1 MSRNGY
7 PHMVID
13 EYVDRLRARRAER
26 TRELTA
32 LKTREDAL
40 AYQAKLRQAIAR
52 SFGPKPKQV
61 PLALEY
67 TGTLQLDG
75 YRIEKLR
82 FQSRPD
88 FWVTANLYL
97 PDQLEQP
104 APAVLGACGHS
115 ELGKAAPVYQDFCI
129 RLVRNGFVVLI
140 YDPIQQGER
149 DQYIQLSELGMATS
163 LCCAHNVMGKQ
174 LELVGDF
181 FGAWRVW
188 DGRCALDALLTRPEV
203 DPKRVGITGNSGG
216 GTLTEWLWANEYRL
230 TMAAPSCHV
239 TSFLNNLE
247 NELATDSEQCPPG
260 IIGSGLEMV
269 DMMIARAPQ
278 PAILLG
284 QKYDF
289 FERRGLQEAHTEL
302 RRFYELLGAG
312 ESTELFI
319 GPTTHGYS
327 PHNQMAMVNFFR
339 RHAGLGGQ
347 AVDLPPQA
355 QPPEALWVCPE
366 GNVVKAGS
374 RPIYA
379 LIRDRAVEL
388 AGQRTPPAGQPAWRT
403 MLTGLLQLPPRAGL
417 PHYRVLRPQRIGDR
431 VWARYALETE
441 GHVRAFLRKRLA
453 EAGWHNTLDVEPDVC
468 LYLPHF
474 SAEHDAQNSPCCQD
488 LGLDGILY
496 GLDPRGLGE
505 SLPSDTDAPF
515 FHPYGMDYLHHS
527 FGLMFRESFLGRR
540 LFDVLRT
547 LDLLT
552 AEGART
558 VTLHGR
564 GQGALLAALTAT
576 MHDAIGQVTLYDA
589 PESFQSWIDAGT
601 ADWPAANCPFG
612 ALAHFDLP
620 DLYASLG
627 DRLTITNSWGP
638 HGPGTWA

>member
-7 PHMVID
+7 PHMVVD
-13 EYVDRLRARRAER
+13 DYVDKLRAKRAER
-26 TRELTA
+26 TRALAA

-97 PDQLEQP
+97 PNQLDVP

-129 RLVRNGFVVLI
+129 RLVNNGFVVLI
-140 YDPIQQGER
+140 YDPIHQGER
-149 DQYIQLSELGMATS
+149 NQYTLLDNLGLANS
-163 LCCAHNVMGKQ
+163 LCSAHNVMGKQ

-181 FGAWRVW
+181 FGSWRVW

-203 DPKRVGITGNSGG
+203 DPKRIGITGNSGG
-216 GTLTEWLWANEYRL
+216 GTLTEWIWANEYRL
-230 TMAAPSCHV
+230 SMAAPSCHV

-269 DMMIARAPQ
+269 DMMIVRAPQ

-289 FERRGLQEAHTEL
+289 FERRGLQEAYAEL
-302 RRFYELLGAG
+302 RRFYGLLGA
-312 ESTELFI
+312 EDDTELFI
-319 GPTTHGYS
+319 GPTVHGYS

-339 RHAGLGGQ
+339 RHAGFSGP
-347 AVDLPPQA
+347 AVDLPPVA
-355 QPPEALWVCPE
+355 QKTEDISVCPE

-374 RPIYA
+374 RPIYE
-379 LIRDRAVEL
+379 LIRDQAVEL
-388 AGQRTPPAGQPAWRT
+388 AAQRKPPTGQAAWRT
-403 MLTGLLQLPPRAGL
+403 LLTDLLNLPPRSGV
-417 PHYRVLRPQRIGDR
+417 PHYRVLRPQSIGDKL
-431 VWARYALETE
+431 WARYAIETE
-441 GHVRAFLRKRLA
+441 GPVRAFMRKRLV
-453 EAGWHNTLDVEPDVC
+453 ERGWHNTLDVEPEVY
-468 LYLPHF
+468 LFLPHVG
-474 SAEHDAQNSPCCQD
+474 AELDMQNSSCCQA
-488 LGLDGILY
+488 LNSDGAVY

-505 SLPSDTDAPF
+505 SLPADTATPF

-547 LDLLT
+547 LDLLV
-552 AEGART
+552 AEGAAT
-558 VTLHGR
+558 VNLHGR
-564 GQGALLAALTAT
+564 GQGALLAALTAM
-576 MHDAIGQVTLYDA
+576 MHDAIKSVTLYDA
-589 PESFQSWIDAGT
+589 PESYQSWIDGNV

-612 ALAHFDLP
+612 ALKYFDLP
-620 DLYASLG
+620 DLYAALG
-627 DRLTITNSWGP
+627 KHLTIVNTWGP
-638 HGPGTWA
+638 HGPGVWE

>member
-13 EYVDRLRARRAER
+13 DYVDKLRAKRAER
-26 TRELTA
+26 TRELAA

-40 AYQAKLRQAIAR
+40 AYQAKLRQAISR

-61 PLALEY
+61 PLAMEY
-67 TGTLQLDG
+67 TGTLQFDG

-97 PDQLEQP
+97 PNQLAAP

-115 ELGKAAPVYQDFCI
+115 DQGKAAPVYQDFCI
-129 RLVRNGFVVLI
+129 RLVNNGFVVLI

-149 DQYIQLSELGMATS
+149 NQYTRLSDLGVANS

-203 DPKRVGITGNSGG
+203 DPKRLGITGNSGG
-216 GTLTEWLWANEYRL
+216 GTLTEWIWANEYRL
-230 TMAAPSCHV
+230 SMAAPSCHV

-260 IIGSGLEMV
+260 VIGSGLEMV
-269 DMMIARAPQ
+269 DMMIVRAPQ
-278 PAILLG
+278 PAILMG

-289 FERRGLQEAHTEL
+289 FERRGLQEAHAEL
-302 RRFYELLGAG
+302 RRFYGLLGAEG
-312 ESTELFI
+312 NTELFI

-339 RHAGLGGQ
+339 RHAGLGGP
-347 AVDLPPQA
+347 AVDVPPA
-355 QPPEALWVCPE
+355 ARKPEDLSVCPE
-366 GNVVKAGS
+366 GNVVAAGS
-374 RPIYA
+374 RPIYE

-388 AGQRTPPAGQPAWRT
+388 AGKRTPPADQAAWRAL
-403 MLTGLLQLPPRAGL
+403 LTDLLNLPPRSGA
-417 PHYRVLRPQRIGDR
+417 PHYRVLRPQRAGDKL
-431 VWARYALETE
+431 WARYAIETE
-441 GHVRAFLRKRLA
+441 GHVRAFLRKRLV
-453 EAGWHNTLDVEPDVC
+453 EPGWHNTLDVEPEVC
-468 LYLPHF
+468 LFLPHVG
-474 SAEHDAQNSPCCQD
+474 AELDAQDSPCCQN
-488 LGLDGILY
+488 LDPGGTLY

-505 SLPSDTDAPF
+505 SLPTDASEPF

-547 LDLLT
+547 LDLLA
-552 AEGART
+552 AEGA
-558 VTLHGR
+558 VAVSLHGR
-564 GQGALLAALTAT
+564 GQGALLAALAAM
-576 MHDAIGQVTLYDA
+576 MHDAVTNVTLHDA
-589 PESFQSWIDAGT
+589 PESYQSWIDAGV

-612 ALAHFDLP
+612 VLGHFDLP
-620 DLYASLG
+620 DLYAALG
-627 DRLTITNSWGP
+627 RRLAIVNTWGP
-638 HGPGTWA
+638 HGPGVWK

>member
-388 AGQRTPPAGQPAWRT
+388 AGQRTPPAGQSAWRT